1 MHCPGMFLP
10 VINLL
15 SKYDP
20 VLQNL
25 LENRTKKSVTYLSP
39 NIQNEVINLLA
50 NSVQQELVNKI
61 NASSFYSIII
71 DSTQDIS
78 KVDQLS
84 LIFRYVEIV
93 HSNNVVT
100 EIIINE
106 SFLGFVPVE
115 NQSADTISNK
125 IISSLNNLNISINK
139 LCGQGYDGAAN
150 MSGIYNGVQEKI
162 SKKVE
167 NAPYVH
173 CAAHNLNLILNDAVK
188 NVETEFFLIVEKIY
202 TYFGNSILRWGLLYP
217 DKGIKNI
224 KLKKLVPTRWSSRHD
239 ALHAMRYKYSD
250 ILKTLT
256 KIILTSKLKAEI
268 DEAKALKKHWKHMK
282 R

>member
-173 CAAHNLNLILNDAVK
+173 CAAHNLNLILNDTVK
-188 NVETEFFLIVEKIY
+188 NVETEFF
-202 TYFGNSILRWGLLYP
+202 
-217 DKGIKNI
+217 
-224 KLKKLVPTRWSSRHD
+224 
-239 ALHAMRYKYSD
+239 
-250 ILKTLT
+250 
-256 KIILTSKLKAEI
+256 
-268 DEAKALKKHWKHMK
+268 
-282 R
+282 

>member
-61 NASSFYSIII
+61 KFKFILSIII

-167 NAPYVH
+167 NAP
-173 CAAHNLNLILNDAVK
+173 
-188 NVETEFFLIVEKIY
+188 
-202 TYFGNSILRWGLLYP
+202 LRG
-217 DKGIKNI
+217 
-224 KLKKLVPTRWSSRHD
+224 S
-239 ALHAMRYKYSD
+239 
-250 ILKTLT
+250 
-256 KIILTSKLKAEI
+256 
-268 DEAKALKKHWKHMK
+268 
-282 R
+282 

>member
-167 NAPYVH
+167 NAP
-173 CAAHNLNLILNDAVK
+173 
-188 NVETEFFLIVEKIY
+188 
-202 TYFGNSILRWGLLYP
+202 LRG
-217 DKGIKNI
+217 
-224 KLKKLVPTRWSSRHD
+224 S
-239 ALHAMRYKYSD
+239 
-250 ILKTLT
+250 
-256 KIILTSKLKAEI
+256 
-268 DEAKALKKHWKHMK
+268 
-282 R
+282 

>member
-162 SKKVE
+162 SEKVE

-188 NVETEFFLIVEKIY
+188 NVETEFF
-202 TYFGNSILRWGLLYP
+202 
-217 DKGIKNI
+217 
-224 KLKKLVPTRWSSRHD
+224 
-239 ALHAMRYKYSD
+239 
-250 ILKTLT
+250 
-256 KIILTSKLKAEI
+256 
-268 DEAKALKKHWKHMK
+268 
-282 R
+282 